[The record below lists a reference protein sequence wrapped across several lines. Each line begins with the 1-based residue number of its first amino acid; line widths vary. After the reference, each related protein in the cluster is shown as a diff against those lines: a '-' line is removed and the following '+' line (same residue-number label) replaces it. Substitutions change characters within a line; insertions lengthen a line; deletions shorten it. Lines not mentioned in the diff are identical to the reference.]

1 MIINTNKQLNDV
13 IEILRNTSQLAVD
26 TEFYWMRTYYPE
38 LCLVQIATEN
48 EIFLIDTLKE
58 LDFSKLKDIFT
69 DKDIQKIIH
78 SATNDIPII
87 KRFFN
92 CEVNNIF
99 DTQLAAAF
107 LGFQT
112 QLSLKTLLKEILDI
126 EMEKE
131 SQFSDWHNRP
141 LTQKQIDYAI
151 KDVEYLI
158 QLKEYLQQQLAKSQY
173 QDFFE
178 QELIEVQKTQFN
190 SIESI
195 HTKIGNIQK
204 FDEKTQKNAILIAQ
218 WREMIAQEK
227 NIPVRL
233 IFNNKI
239 LYTIAHI
246 NPKSLSSF
254 DHDELKRLKPWIKK
268 GVITALSSTK
278 SLHQVTLKQKSSSK
292 LSTELNDKIV
302 DFFDTHTKKLNFDS
316 SIIASRKDIRLLAYN
331 LSIDTNYT
339 NNKLLTGWRYEIVGK
354 KLKEYIL
361 LIAQNKIIKTII

>member
-13 IEILRNTSQLAVD
+13 IATLRNTSQLAID

-38 LCLVQIATEN
+38 LCLLQIATEN

-58 LDFSKLKDIFT
+58 LDFSKLKDIFAA
-69 DKDIQKIIH
+69 KDIQKIIH

-112 QLSLKTLLKEILDI
+112 QSSLKTLLKEILDI

-131 SQFSDWHNRP
+131 SQFSDWRNRP
-141 LTQKQIDYAI
+141 LSQKQLDYAI
-151 KDVEYLI
+151 KDVKYLI
-158 QLKEYLQQQLAKSQY
+158 QLKEFLQQQLAKSQY

-178 QELIEVQKTQFN
+178 QELVEIQKAQFN

-195 HTKIGNIQK
+195 YNKIGNIQK

-227 NIPVRL
+227 NIPVRF

-239 LYTIAHI
+239 LYIIAHT
-246 NPKSLSSF
+246 NPKSLNSF

-278 SLHQVTLKQKSSSK
+278 SLDQVILEQKSGSK
-292 LSTELNDKIV
+292 LAAELNDKIV
-302 DFFDTHTKKLNFDS
+302 AFFDIQAKQFKFDS
-316 SIIASRKDIRLLAYN
+316 SIIASRKDIRSLAYN

-339 NNKLLTGWRYEIVGK
+339 NNKLLAGWRYKIVGK

-361 LIAQNKIIKTII
+361 DSIK